1 MTFSLAFVHS
11 PARNSVHISV
21 HLQVDRNMDR
31 DMDRVSGGS
40 CTRGDTRG
48 TGRQGRHGR
57 HGATGGDTR
66 HPGRHGATRGIRG
79 DTGRHGRALP
89 GRTRPTVPAPSNT
102 MSNTM
107 SSGMSTYRL
116 TSRLTLC
123 STFRST
129 VGGFPLRVVHSAPL
143 ARPWRPRNSPRDP
156 RDPPARQGGRRNGD
170 PGPAPNCAA
179 DPGLRAAGDLTQ
191 NPAQNL
197 LFVPHFPTLV
207 L

>member
-1 MTFSLAFVHS
+1 MGGRHAGNLVFWRSRKPRFSPFC
-11 PARNSVHISV
+11 P
-21 HLQVDRNMDR
+21 
-31 DMDRVSGGS
+31 VSG
-40 CTRGDTRG
+40 DT
-48 TGRQGRHGR
+48 GRHGR
-57 HGATGGDTR
+57 HGAT
-66 HPGRHGATRGIRG
+66 RGVRG

-107 SSGMSTYRL
+107 SSGMSTYRS

-143 ARPWRPRNSPRDP
+143 ARPWRPRHSPRDP